1 MIMLYDYAPSLK
13 GWAAMKNAD
22 FVEQAKLR
30 TQEFV
35 SSPEYRKGMERFARE
50 KLAME
55 QLAQQLEAKLPAIR
69 SLAEAETLRTEYAS
83 GSDLHR
89 GFYCPSPVFDFIVGN
104 THRGKLLKRLTSR
117 SKPSH
122 AYGFS
127 CDGRLLWCKW
137 LKNGAVTN
145 TEYLLR
151 DGEEILGIM
160 HDSQGYLN
168 TLTKEVYREGKLQSY
183 ACGSFS
189 PIDHENQRLHLLF
202 IEDYAYDSD
211 GLQSCQQHDYTLML
225 NGNPNAP
232 INFQSESF
240 YRCEEYVFER
250 ANGLLSGYRNQGRL
264 YTGCKKPCANPAPQS
279 SGIILSDIKE

>member
-1 MIMLYDYAPSLK
+1 
-13 GWAAMKNAD
+13 MKNAN
-22 FVEQAKLR
+22 FVEQARLR
-30 TQEFV
+30 MQEFV
-35 SSPEYRKGMERFARE
+35 SSPEYRKGMDRFAQE

-117 SKPSH
+117 SKLSH

-189 PIDHENQRLHLLF
+189 PIDCENQRLHLLF

-211 GLQSCQQHDYTLML
+211 GLQSCQQHDYTVIPKDIPKPMRKLMRSMSL
-225 NGNPNAP
+225 GSEP
-232 INFQSESF
+232 I
-240 YRCEEYVFER
+240 YRYEEYIFER

-264 YTGCKKPCANPAPQS
+264 YTGCRKPCANPAPQS